1 MRWRRLCNAFVDK
14 KGETMYK
21 DFHVQIFADGAVL
34 ETMKKQYE
42 SGLVDGFTTNP
53 SLMKKAGVEDYTPYA
68 KRVVEAIPDLSLSFE
83 VFADDMETM
92 EQEARKIA
100 VLGKNVFVKIPVV
113 NTKGESM
120 IPLIAR
126 LSAEGVNLNVTAIY
140 SVAQTKAIVEAVSE
154 KAITYVSI
162 FAGRLADNGL
172 DPIPVMTE
180 ASEIC
185 KQYDHVRL
193 LWASTREVWN
203 VYEAERLGVDIITC
217 PDGVLQKLAKITD
230 KTPEQLSVDTV
241 VGFNH
246 DIADLG
252 FTIR

>member
-126 LSAEGVNLNVTAIY
+126 LSAEGDRK
-140 SVAQTKAIVEAVSE
+140 SVV
-154 KAITYVSI
+154 
-162 FAGRLADNGL
+162 
-172 DPIPVMTE
+172 
-180 ASEIC
+180 
-185 KQYDHVRL
+185 
-193 LWASTREVWN
+193 
-203 VYEAERLGVDIITC
+203 
-217 PDGVLQKLAKITD
+217 
-230 KTPEQLSVDTV
+230 
-241 VGFNH
+241 
-246 DIADLG
+246 
-252 FTIR
+252 

>member
-1 MRWRRLCNAFVDK
+1 MF
-14 KGETMYK
+14 K
-21 DFHVQIFADGAVL
+21 DFRVQIFADGAVL

-68 KRVVEAIPDLSLSFE
+68 KKVVAAIPDLSLSFE

-100 VLGKNVFVKIPVV
+100 ALGKNVFVKIPVV

-120 IPLIAR
+120 IPLISR
-126 LSAEGVNLNVTAIY
+126 LSAEGVNLNVTAVY
-140 SVAQTKAIVEAVSE
+140 SVAQTKAIVEAVSN

-180 ASEIC
+180 ASAIC
-185 KQYDHVRL
+185 KKYDYIRL

-217 PDGVLQKLAKITD
+217 PDGVLQKLAKIGD
-230 KTPEQLSVDTV
+230 KTPDQLSVDTV
-241 VGFNH
+241 IGFNR

-252 FTIR
+252 FTIQ